1 MFLAAIITAF
11 ALIVIV
17 LPADHNGYI
26 RAMKQLDRDIDKIML
41 EIFENMLNG
50 DETTDK

>member
-17 LPADHNGYI
+17 LVADHNGYI
-26 RAMKQLDRDIDKIML
+26 RAMKQMDRDIDKIFI
-41 EIFENMLNG
+41 EIMTQKY
-50 DETTDK
+50 DETTGE

>member
-17 LPADHNGYI
+17 LLADHNGYI
-26 RAMKQLDRDIDKIML
+26 RAMKQMDRDIDKIFI
-41 EIFENMLNG
+41 EIMTQMH
-50 DETTDK
+50 DETTGK